1 MKVIGG
7 EKGLLTSFGD
17 RFFFEGS
24 IFGFFSKRIP
34 VSMGLDGMAIG
45 KVLGKIADSTTD
57 TFGIFF
63 FYGDV
68 EGRWRR
74 VDETFE
80 RLLNSLL
87 IVGYYEIIQI

>member
-1 MKVIGG
+1 
-7 EKGLLTSFGD
+7 
-17 RFFFEGS
+17 
-24 IFGFFSKRIP
+24 
-34 VSMGLDGMAIG
+34 MGLDGMAIG